1 MAAVRAGQVGSNV
14 WMTDVKGLKWVPG
27 PVSYEK
33 NNMNS
38 YSPNSTAATYP
49 PGNNPN
55 YGVPPVAP
63 QPQPDYNQYG
73 ARPPV

>member
-14 WMTDVKGLKWVPG
+14 WMTDVKGLRWVPG

-33 NNMNS
+33 NSMNS
-38 YSPNSTAATYP
+38 SNPTVATYP

-63 QPQPDYNQYG
+63 QLQPNYNQYAG
-73 ARPPV
+73 RPPV